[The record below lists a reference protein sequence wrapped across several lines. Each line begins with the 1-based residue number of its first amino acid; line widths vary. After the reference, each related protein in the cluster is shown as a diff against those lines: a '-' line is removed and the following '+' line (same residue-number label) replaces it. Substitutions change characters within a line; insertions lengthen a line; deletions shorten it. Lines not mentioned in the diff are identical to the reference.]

1 VIRVLIVDDHGL
13 ARAGLR
19 LILEA
24 QPDIEVVGEAIDG
37 TEAVAAVGRLDVDVV
52 LMDIRLAG
60 VVNGLEAARLIA
72 ARPAAEP
79 VGVLIVT
86 SFDLDEHI
94 DEALAIGVGGFVVKS
109 AGPEELLAAVRAVAA
124 GEAFLSPSVTRR
136 VMQVVARRQ
145 IKLVREPPELS
156 TLTGRERDVLRCLAG
171 GLSNREIAKQLSISD
186 TTVRTHVSSILS
198 KLDLR
203 DRTQAAVRATETGLL
218 DTD

>member
-1 VIRVLIVDDHGL
+1 MIRVLIVDDHGL

-24 QPDIEVVGEAIDG
+24 QPDIQVVGEAIDG
-37 TEAVAAVGRLDVDVV
+37 TEAVAAVGRLAVDVV

-60 VVNGLEAARLIA
+60 VVDGLEAARLIA
-72 ARPAAEP
+72 TRRTAQP

-156 TLTGRERDVLRCLAG
+156 ALTGRERDVLRCLAG

-218 DTD
+218 DVD

>member
-24 QPDIEVVGEAIDG
+24 QPDIQVVGEAIDG
-37 TEAVAAVGRLDVDVV
+37 TEAVAAVGRLAVDVV

-60 VVNGLEAARLIA
+60 VVDGLEAARLIA
-72 ARPAAEP
+72 TRRTAQP

-94 DEALAIGVGGFVVKS
+94 DEALAIGVGGFVVNS

-156 TLTGRERDVLRCLAG
+156 ALTGRERDVLRCLAG

-218 DTD
+218 DVD

>member
-24 QPDIEVVGEAIDG
+24 QPDIQVVGEAIDG
-37 TEAVAAVGRLDVDVV
+37 TEAVAAVGRLAVDVV

-60 VVNGLEAARLIA
+60 VVDGLEAARLIA
-72 ARPAAEP
+72 TRRTAQP

-156 TLTGRERDVLRCLAG
+156 ALTGRERDVLRCLAG

-218 DTD
+218 DVD